1 MMYELPAGPP
11 PFVNTM
17 VKILPLIVFA
27 VLGMILA
34 EATPTS
40 RDIAQCNAASLL
52 CCNTVL
58 PASDPAMSVIL
69 ALLGVVVVP
78 TSIKCG
84 LTCDPVNV
92 IGAGGINWWVH

>member
-1 MMYELPAGPP
+1 MIYELLAGPP
-11 PFVNTM
+11 SFVNTM
-17 VKILPLIVFA
+17 VKILPLILVA

-40 RDIAQCNAASLL
+40 RDISQCNAASLL

-92 IGAGGINWWVH
+92 IGAGGINW